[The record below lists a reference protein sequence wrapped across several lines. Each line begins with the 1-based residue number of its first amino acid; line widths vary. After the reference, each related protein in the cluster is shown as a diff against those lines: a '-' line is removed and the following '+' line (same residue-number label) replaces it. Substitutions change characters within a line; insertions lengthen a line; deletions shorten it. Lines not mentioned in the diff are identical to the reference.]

1 MASQFL
7 RRHKRKTSFFKVLIN
22 DFSTRLQ
29 IPPSF
34 IKEFGKDG
42 VPKRTTLE
50 TYNCKY
56 WEVGVEKL
64 GNKFYFN
71 NGWDKFVQDNSLEN
85 GDFLVLK
92 YFADY
97 SKFKVRIYGKTCC
110 EKQLNLVTGERCRE
124 PLNGEQ
130 VQRNEQAR
138 RKRNRRGEENDAN
151 VNKDRE
157 SKAFKSD
164 VTKLESDGSYSSF
177 DDDDDDE
184 QEIGKLQNA
193 SRIPPDYHNYIKFE
207 SEHKHFHLQLKY
219 SSANQ
224 YLHLPT
230 NFFEEHMKENEWIM
244 LEVSKK
250 TWKMEI
256 RVYEDKRPDKRKK
269 DARVTNGWKR
279 LVKERHLKIGDICF
293 FEMINKCYDSDH
305 SAFHVHVYRWDHQ
318 KGEFSKI
325 I

>member
-7 RRHKRKTSFFKVLIN
+7 IRHKRTSFFKVLIN

-42 VPKRTTLE
+42 APKRTTLE
-50 TYNCKY
+50 TYNFKY

-97 SKFKVRIYGKTCC
+97 SKFKVKIYGKTCC
-110 EKQLNLVTGERCRE
+110 EKQLNFVSGERCCE
-124 PLNGEQ
+124 PLNGKQ

-138 RKRNRRGEENDAN
+138 RKRKRRNEENDAN

-164 VTKLESDGSYSSF
+164 VIKLESDGSYSSF
-177 DDDDDDE
+177 VDDDDDE
-184 QEIGKLQNA
+184 QETSKCVKH
-193 SRIPPDYHNYIKFE
+193 IPTD
-207 SEHKHFHLQLKY
+207 
-219 SSANQ
+219 
-224 YLHLPT
+224 
-230 NFFEEHMKENEWIM
+230 FFEEHMKENERIK
-244 LEVSKK
+244 LEVSGK

-256 RVYEDKRPDKRKK
+256 HVYEDKRPKKRRK
-269 DARVTNGWKR
+269 DARVTNGWTR
-279 LVKERHLKIGDICF
+279 MVGSSESRVFQDNLDI
-293 FEMINKCYDSDH
+293 DLD
-305 SAFHVHVYRWDHQ
+305 
-318 KGEFSKI
+318 G
-325 I
+325 